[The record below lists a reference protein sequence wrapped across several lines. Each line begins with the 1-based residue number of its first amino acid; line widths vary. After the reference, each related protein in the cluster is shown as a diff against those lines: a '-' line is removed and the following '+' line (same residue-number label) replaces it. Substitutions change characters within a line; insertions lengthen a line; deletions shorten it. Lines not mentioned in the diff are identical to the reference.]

1 MHEPDD
7 AFDLI
12 SLILALALF
21 APIIVS
27 CAVPYLRGEVGGF
40 GVQIEKT
47 ARVTEGEIE
56 PERARTVR
64 AGDFLLML
72 IAADRNSPMPKRLD
86 INGLHVELNE
96 LFFANKAEVVNQA
109 RIMLPR
115 DDEIEMVLY
124 GNESQLSYWQVRY
137 KAP

>member
-1 MHEPDD
+1 MHEADD

-21 APIIVS
+21 VPIIIS

-40 GVQIEKT
+40 DVQIEKT

-56 PERARTVR
+56 PERSRTFR

-72 IAADRNSPMPKRLD
+72 IAADRNSPMPRRLD
-86 INGLHVELNE
+86 INGLQIELNE
-96 LFFANKAEVVNQA
+96 LFFVNKAEVVEQA
-109 RIMLPR
+109 RLMLPR
-115 DDEIEMVLY
+115 DDEIELVLY
-124 GNESQLSYWQVRY
+124 GNESQLSFWQVRY
-137 KAP
+137 TTP

>member
-1 MHEPDD
+1 MNEADD

-21 APIIVS
+21 VPIMVI
-27 CAVPYLRGEVGGF
+27 CAVPYLRGDVGGF

-56 PERARTVR
+56 PEPPRAIS

-72 IAADRNSPMPKRLD
+72 VVADRNSPIPKRLD
-86 INGLHVELNE
+86 INGISIELDESFFVNKAYYVELARQALPADNE
-96 LFFANKAEVVNQA
+96 VELQ
-109 RIMLPR
+109 
-115 DDEIEMVLY
+115 LY
-124 GNESQLSYWQVRY
+124 GNPSRLEYWQVRY
-137 KAP
+137 PSS